1 MAFFFYHPKHS
12 HIKLVIRC
20 WLKLQ
25 GFFSILI
32 PKRDFFLFVLLVFY
46 LSGKEMY
53 TNIIK
58 GKEKIENTFLC
69 YIVRV

>member
-1 MAFFFYHPKHS
+1 M
-12 HIKLVIRC
+12 LVEIA
-20 WLKLQ
+20 
-25 GFFSILI
+25 GVFSILI
-32 PKRDFFLFVLLVFY
+32 PKRFFSICPSGFY

-69 YIVRV
+69 YIVRI